1 MRKLKDLLSSAT
13 FIIGLVLGLVI
24 IAVSIGITLF
34 TLIPSGIL
42 ILISLKLDKL
52 FNKKER
58 MVY

>member
-1 MRKLKDLLSSAT
+1 MRRLKDLLSSAA
-13 FIIGLVLGLVI
+13 FIVGFVLGLVI
-24 IAVSIGITLF
+24 IVLSVGITLF

-52 FNKKER
+52 SIKKER